1 MVAGIIAIESDIG
14 NIAILG
20 RINYLDFFGK
30 KLGVIII
37 NNNTFLFCIINIYI
51 PIILFSYMRE
61 KQ

>member
-37 NNNTFLFCIINIYI
+37 NNNTFF
-51 PIILFSYMRE
+51 
-61 KQ
+61 